1 MSEQHSDHH
10 FHRASVN
17 KKKKR
22 NNNPALK
29 KQKNIHPQGYPL
41 SGLKLP
47 FAYSVSD
54 ARAAFQSVW
63 LVLAVK
69 G

>member
-1 MSEQHSDHH
+1 VLVFKECHLQIALQNVEMSEQHSDHH

-17 KKKKR
+17 KKKKK

-41 SGLKLP
+41 SSLSL
-47 FAYSVSD
+47 
-54 ARAAFQSVW
+54 
-63 LVLAVK
+63 
-69 G
+69 